1 MSVRI
6 AVPTRG
12 RPHFGTV
19 EQLERITR
27 AAGLPPAKFFP
38 SHLSS
43 ADARNQIVRWVMEQT
58 TDDVLM
64 CDDDVVPPDD
74 ILRLASHGKDIVA
87 APVMIMQPQVNLP
100 FFNIYRTE
108 GDGYMP
114 LDMQYALKGLHRAD
128 AVGTG
133 AIFITRR
140 VLHALKPVFD
150 FVSDEWGVMT
160 RSEDL
165 SFCEKAVR
173 AGFEIHADFDVPC
186 EHMATVGLL
195 AHHYKLVDAVGKMMR
210 RPA

>member
-1 MSVRI
+1 MSLRI

-19 EQLERITR
+19 EQLEKIARR
-27 AAGLPPAKFFP
+27 AGLPPTKYFP

-58 TDDVLM
+58 TDDLLM

-74 ILRLASHGKDIVA
+74 ILKLAAHGKDIVA

-100 FFNIYRTE
+100 FFNVYRKHE
-108 GDGYMP
+108 DGYLPM
-114 LDMQYALKGLHRAD
+114 DMQYSLRGLHPCD
-128 AVGTG
+128 AAGTG
-133 AIFITRR
+133 VMFVSRR
-140 VLHALKPVFD
+140 VLHTLKPCFD

-165 SFCEKAVR
+165 SFCEKAAR
-173 AGFEIHADFDVPC
+173 AGFKIHADFDVPC

-195 AHHYKLVDAVGKMMR
+195 AHHFKLVDAVGK
-210 RPA
+210 ALEK